1 MKIADLLRLKRK
13 QSGLLQLDLAIRSGI
28 SQSMIS
34 RIENS
39 NAENVSIEVLR
50 KLANAL
56 NCALIDL
63 LPEKDKKI

>member
-1 MKIADLLRLKRK
+1 LKIADLLRHKRK
-13 QSGLLQLDLAIRSGI
+13 QSGLLQLDLALRSGI

-34 RIENS
+34 RLESN

-50 KLANAL
+50 KLAHAL

-63 LPEKDKKI
+63 LPDNDKQI

>member
-1 MKIADLLRLKRK
+1 LKIADLLKLKRK
-13 QSGLLQLDLAIRSGI
+13 QSGFLQLDLAIRSGI